1 MSDITVQKLTSVHGD
16 DGKGNVSNKWR
27 KKNE

>member
-16 DGKGNVSNKWR
+16 DGKVMFLISGE
-27 KKNE
+27 KNE